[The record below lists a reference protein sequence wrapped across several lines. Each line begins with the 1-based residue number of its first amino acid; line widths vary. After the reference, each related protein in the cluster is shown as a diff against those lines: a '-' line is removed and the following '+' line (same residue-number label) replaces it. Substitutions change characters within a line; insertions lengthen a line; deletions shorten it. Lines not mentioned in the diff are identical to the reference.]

1 METVLIEALRPTQAT
16 HGEREVNEKT
26 RTYRSLAGHALQMA
40 IAEKPVPIVLGPE
53 GAAFLIDH
61 HHVASALWRAEI
73 RRVPVV
79 LVRDLS
85 ALSLH
90 EFWLTLESQRWTWP
104 YDASGAR
111 ISFLDMPVH
120 VWDASDDEFRSVS
133 AAVRG
138 AGGYAK
144 SSEPLQEFLWA
155 DFFRRNFTAPGTDD
169 EYRQLVE
176 AATKLARTR
185 AALGLPGY
193 HGASGDARP

>member
-1 METVLIEALRPTQAT
+1 METVHIEALRPTQAT

-26 RTYRSLAGHALQMA
+26 RTYRSLDGPALQKA

-61 HHVASALWRAEI
+61 HHVASALWRADVH
-73 RRVPVV
+73 RVPIV

-90 EFWLTLESQRWTWP
+90 VFWLTLENQRWTWP

-120 VWDASDDEFRSVS
+120 VWEASDDEFRSVA

-138 AGGYAK
+138 AGGYSK

-155 DFFRRNFTAPGTDD
+155 DFFRRSFTAPRTDD
-169 EYRQLVE
+169 AYREVVE

-185 AALGLPGY
+185 AALGLPGFL
-193 HGASGDARP
+193 GATGEPRS